1 MTRLSLKGLAAR
13 PLRTALTT
21 LAIVLGVALVTGAL
35 TLTDTQRRGAD
46 ALSSAS
52 YDGTDAVVSAR
63 TAFSV
68 DADGYTVER
77 PTVDPA
83 VLERVRAL
91 PEVAVAAGDVTD
103 LGARMFGPRGE
114 AIGDGPYFGVGLDA
128 RRPGVERLTPF
139 RLERGRWATGRGQVV
154 IDAKTADEQGLAIGD
169 RVRIAARGEAQSFA
183 ITGIARFGEVRSLGV
198 ATVAVFD
205 LEEARRVLGRGD
217 GYDSVL
223 VAAREG
229 TPAEQLRAAV
239 ARAAGDRVQ
248 VQTAA
253 EHDRFTFEGLGQ
265 FISIIRTV
273 LLAFGAIAVLV
284 GALTI
289 LNSLSIT
296 GAQRSRELGLLRLV
310 GARRSQVL
318 RAVLVEALVIGLLGS
333 LVGLGVGYLIALGL
347 QGLFASLGLD
357 LPQAG
362 TVFATR
368 TVVVALLVGTLVTV
382 LAGLVP
388 ALRATR
394 LAPAVA
400 LREASDG
407 ARRVGIVGRL
417 VRPLV
422 SLLGRPGQAVG
433 GVAGLL
439 ARRNATRRPGRT
451 LSTAGA
457 LTVGAALVT
466 CVAVIA
472 AGLRDTTRGT
482 LEDRVDATHVVI
494 GSDGFSPTDPDVQRR
509 LDATP
514 GVRATTS
521 VRVDGGLAFGD
532 VERVNAVE
540 PATAGRMLGFD
551 WVQGSQATL
560 AALGADGAVVDQGWA
575 REHGLT
581 VGERFAVT
589 SARGDRLTLQVRG
602 IERSPVLDG
611 LDLGPI
617 TVSRAAYDRA
627 FGTERNTLVLVDAAP
642 GTDPTHA
649 VAAFPDAEVLTR
661 AAFVDERLAPIDPL
675 LAIFAVLLAL
685 AVLVSLFGIVN
696 ALVLAT
702 FERRRELGML
712 RAVGMTRRQ
721 VRRMV
726 RHEAVT
732 TALLGAATGI
742 AAGLGL
748 GWVATTALSEE
759 GLAFAIPTGQLVVL
773 AVAAIVCGVLAAVLP
788 ARRAARMS
796 PLSALAYE

>member
-1 MTRLSLKGLAAR
+1 MIRVSLKGLAAR

-63 TAFSV
+63 TAFAI
-68 DADGYTVER
+68 DADVSSVAR
-77 PTVDPA
+77 PTVGTGLA
-83 VLERVRAL
+83 ERVRAL

-103 LGARMFGPRGE
+103 QEARMFAPGGE

-139 RLERGRWATGRGQVV
+139 RLDSGRWATGPGQVV
-154 IDAKTADEQGLAIGD
+154 IDAKTSEDQGLGVGA
-169 RVRIAARGEAQSFA
+169 RVRIATRGEARSFA

-217 GYDSVL
+217 GYDSLL
-223 VAAREG
+223 VAARYG
-229 TPAEQLRAAV
+229 TSPEQLRAALTRV
-239 ARAAGDRVQ
+239 AGDGIQ

-253 EHDRFTFEGLGQ
+253 EHDRFTFEGLEG
-265 FISIIRTV
+265 FIAIIRVV

-296 GAQRSRELGLLRLV
+296 VAQRSRELGLLRLV

-333 LVGLGVGYLIALGL
+333 LAGIAVGYLLAQGL

-362 TVFATR
+362 TVFAAR
-368 TVVVALLVGTLVTV
+368 TVVVALFVGTVATV

-388 ALRATR
+388 AVRATR

-400 LREASDG
+400 LRDAQDG
-407 ARRVGIVGRL
+407 SRRVGVVGRL

-422 SLLGRPGQAVG
+422 SLLGRPGQALG

-457 LTVGAALVT
+457 LTVGVALVT

-482 LEDRVDATHVVI
+482 LEDRVDATHVVT
-494 GSDGFSPTDPDVQRR
+494 GSDGYSPTDPGVQRR

-521 VRVDGGLAFGD
+521 VRIDAGQAFGD

-540 PATAGRMLGFD
+540 PATAARMLGFD
-551 WVQGSQATL
+551 WARGSRSVVAG
-560 AALGADGAVVDQGWA
+560 LGSGGAVVDEGWA

-581 VGERFAVT
+581 VGERFSLT
-589 SARGDRLTLQVRG
+589 SARGERLTLQVRG

-617 TVSRAAYDRA
+617 TIGRAAYDRA
-627 FGTERNTLVLVDAAP
+627 FGTARNTLVLVDAP
-642 GTDPTHA
+642 GADLAGA
-649 VAAFPDAEVLTR
+649 VAAFPDAEVHTR
-661 AAFVDERLAPIDPL
+661 AAFVDERLAPIDTL

-685 AVLVSLFGIVN
+685 AVLVSVFGIVN

-726 RHEAVT
+726 RHEAIT

-742 AAGLGL
+742 LAGLGL
-748 GWVATTALSEE
+748 GWLATSALAEE
-759 GLAFAIPTGQLVVL
+759 GLAFAVPTGQLVVL
-773 AVAAIVCGVLAAVLP
+773 AIAAIVCGVLAAVLP

-796 PLSALAYE
+796 PLSALAFE